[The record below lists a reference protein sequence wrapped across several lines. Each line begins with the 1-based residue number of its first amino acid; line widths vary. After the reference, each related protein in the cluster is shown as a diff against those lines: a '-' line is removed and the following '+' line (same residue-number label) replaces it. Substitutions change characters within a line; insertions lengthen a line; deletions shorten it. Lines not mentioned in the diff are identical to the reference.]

1 MINIELIRSAWDG
14 LQSHKL
20 RSGLTAL
27 GIIFGVAAVIGMA
40 SIGEGARRTALEQIE
55 RMGVGNILIND
66 HRPEDGEMLQT
77 ILEKNPTGLT
87 LSDAAAISAVFAEV
101 ADNRQ
106 GDEGKIITVPLKSE
120 ELTVSG
126 IGKRTKINVVATTES
141 YFDLYDLKT
150 SGGRLFSALDESD
163 YRRVCVLGWEAKRK
177 LFPLIDPLGMQ
188 VRIHDGAREV
198 YTAVGVIDRRDVSG
212 SEIRGLDLRDENLD
226 IYIPLQ
232 TLIKRKPPRPSES
245 VLSQIIVQIPSPEQI
260 GSFAQVIETMLKR
273 RHRNISDFK
282 VVIPEQLLKQ
292 HRETQRIF
300 NIVMG
305 TIASISLLVGGIG
318 IMNIMLASVLE
329 RTREIGIR
337 RAVGATESD
346 IARQFLSE
354 AVLLSLLG
362 GIIGVIVGI
371 ALALGINLYA
381 GWETAVSAW
390 AILVAVG
397 VSAGV
402 GIIFGFLPARK
413 AAKMDPIAAL
423 RFE

>member
-1 MINIELIRSAWDG
+1 MINSELIRSAWDG

-40 SIGEGARRTALEQIE
+40 SIGEGARRMALEQIE
-55 RMGVGNILIND
+55 RMGVGNILVND
-66 HRPEDGEMLQT
+66 DRPEDGEQLQT
-77 ILEKNPTGLT
+77 ILEKNPSGLT
-87 LSDAAAISAVFAEV
+87 TSDADAIGAVFREV
-101 ADNRQ
+101 NSSNSEEQ
-106 GDEGKIITVPLKSE
+106 IKTVPLKSD
-120 ELTVSG
+120 ELMVSG
-126 IGKRTKINVVATTES
+126 FGKRMKINVVATTPE
-141 YFDLYDLKT
+141 YFDLYGLET
-150 SGGRLFSALDESD
+150 SSGRQFQWRDETD
-163 YRRVCVLGWEAKRK
+163 YRRVCVLGWEARRK
-177 LFPLIDPLGMQ
+177 LFPLIDPLGKQ
-188 VRIHDGAREV
+188 VRIHNGARQV
-198 YTAVGVIDRRDVSG
+198 YTVVGVLDRRNVSG
-212 SEIRGLDLRDENLD
+212 SEIEGLDLRDENLD

-232 TLIKRKPPRPSES
+232 TQLKREPPRASES
-245 VLSQIIVQIPSPEQI
+245 VLSQIIVQIPVPDQI
-260 GSFAQVIETMLKR
+260 GSFARIIEKMLTR
-273 RHRNISDFK
+273 RHRSLNDFK
-282 VVIPEQLLKQ
+282 VIIPEQLLKQ
-292 HRETQRIF
+292 HKETQRIF

-354 AVLLSLLG
+354 AVLLSILG

-371 ALALGINLYA
+371 TLAFGITLYA
-381 GWETAVSAW
+381 EWETAVSLW

-402 GIIFGFLPARK
+402 GIIFGYIPARK
-413 AAKMDPIAAL
+413 AAKMDPITAL